1 MVDWMM
7 VVWAIIVVVLLV
19 DEFLVHQNMMI
30 LVSSIFLQLS
40 VGV

>member
-7 VVWAIIVVVLLV
+7 VVWAIIVLLLV